1 VAVAAAALALINK
14 LGYHYMAELLRT
26 QGFRA
31 QVSGVPGAATPAVSF
46 GQQRRP
52 DVAFQA
58 QANYQQ
64 ALAQSID
71 RMSRTAFGFAETFGQ
86 EAGQQYVIENAVT
99 QDQLNAMVRGQM
111 PADLATGSPF
121 NVFSAAVRKARA
133 IEVSG
138 HVLAEGR
145 KLANDLMLQAEE
157 GKVDTEKVISDLTAF
172 MNGAGSTLSQIDP
185 DASLQFRANMA
196 TIGSGVVDKV
206 ARVELQRR
214 QAINRAKRDLSY
226 EHTLNDINTYLTKE
240 KVDSNIYNIIASL
253 EERFYAET
261 VVMVSVAAAEGY
273 RTQFRKDIENLK
285 LNLVAGYVTGAED
298 PIAAFDQIRRG
309 KTNNEFINSLVAPS
323 ATNRM
328 AMLDAARK
336 ELSAFNTLEEQR
348 IAQNER
354 VSLDLQVNF
363 ADALASNNQAAMN
376 NILDNLRTVNRAEYV
391 KLKKVASEG
400 GGVFAITD
408 NGNVVADLERKLN
421 NPYGPR
427 VTVDQVFAMR
437 NQLTQSS
444 YSKYINAAKAMEDEQ
459 INLMVDQAAS
469 QLGMMRGAVLI
480 PGAGR
485 ARQERIISDLKVK
498 FFNER
503 RRNPNVDV
511 FDFLKQNF
519 ESTKKIS
526 SQAADNATFSKIQS
540 FTYKSS
546 SAFEDAIRN
555 AHLTKNKAA
564 YEKLVEQRNE
574 FLDAVKAGIIDEN
587 GKRISREQ

>member
-1 VAVAAAALALINK
+1 
-14 LGYHYMAELLRT
+14 
-26 QGFRA
+26 
-31 QVSGVPGAATPAVSF
+31 
-46 GQQRRP
+46 
-52 DVAFQA
+52 
-58 QANYQQ
+58 
-64 ALAQSID
+64 
-71 RMSRTAFGFAETFGQ
+71 
-86 EAGQQYVIENAVT
+86 
-99 QDQLNAMVRGQM
+99 
-111 PADLATGSPF
+111 
-121 NVFSAAVRKARA
+121 
-133 IEVSG
+133 
-138 HVLAEGR
+138 
-145 KLANDLMLQAEE
+145 
-157 GKVDTEKVISDLTAF
+157 
-172 MNGAGSTLSQIDP
+172 
-185 DASLQFRANMA
+185 
-196 TIGSGVVDKV
+196 
-206 ARVELQRR
+206 
-214 QAINRAKRDLSY
+214 
-226 EHTLNDINTYLTKE
+226 
-240 KVDSNIYNIIASL
+240 
-253 EERFYAET
+253 
-261 VVMVSVAAAEGY
+261 
-273 RTQFRKDIENLK
+273 
-285 LNLVAGYVTGAED
+285 
-298 PIAAFDQIRRG
+298 
-309 KTNNEFINSLVAPS
+309 
-323 ATNRM
+323 M

-400 GGVFAITD
+400 GGVFGITD

-421 NPYGPR
+421 NPYGPK
-427 VTVDQVFAMR
+427 VTVDQVFALR
-437 NQLTQSS
+437 GQLTQAS

-469 QLGMMRGAVLI
+469 QLGMMRGAVLM

-511 FDFLKQNF
+511 FDFLKENF

-564 YEKLVEQRNE
+564 YDLLVDQRNE